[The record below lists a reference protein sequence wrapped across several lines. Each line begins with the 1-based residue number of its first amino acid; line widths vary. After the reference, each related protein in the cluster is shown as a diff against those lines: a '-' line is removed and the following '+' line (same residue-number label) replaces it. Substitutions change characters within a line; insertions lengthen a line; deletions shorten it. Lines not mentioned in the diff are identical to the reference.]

1 MYKEAVMEKR
11 SVVIIGCGI
20 AGMTAG
26 IYLKRAG
33 IDTLII
39 SDNAPG
45 GVLNNIPSI
54 ENYPGYEKISGPD
67 LAMNIYNQV
76 KSIDIPILFKEITS
90 IDMDKRIINDSILYD
105 YLIIATGR
113 KGNMLGLDNEK
124 ELIGKG
130 VSLCALCDGFFYK
143 NKEVIVVGGG
153 NTALTEALYLSSL
166 CKKVT
171 IVHRR
176 ASFTSFKYL
185 IDRVNNTKNI
195 DVLFNSTLTSYNID
209 DKKILKSV
217 CINDKEVTTDGV
229 FLAIGSTPNGE
240 LFDVDKEN
248 GYIVVDSKYNTS
260 VNNVYAIGDVIKKD
274 IYQLVTASYDAV
286 EASYDIIRKESE
298 KLDNYKIL

>member
-1 MYKEAVMEKR
+1 MEKR

-76 KSIDIPILFKEITS
+76 KSIDIPILFKGITS

-113 KGNMLGLDNEK
+113 KGNVLGLDNEK

-143 NKEVIVVGGG
+143 DKEVIVVGGG
-153 NTALTEALYLSSL
+153 NTALTDALYLSSL

-176 ASFTSFKYL
+176 DSFTSFKYL
-185 IDRVNNTKNI
+185 IDRVSNTKNI
-195 DVLFNSTLTSYNID
+195 DILFNSTLTSYNID
-209 DKKILKSV
+209 DKKMLKSV

-240 LFDVDKEN
+240 LFDVNKEN
-248 GYIVVDSKYNTS
+248 GYIIVDSKYNTS

-298 KLDNYKIL
+298 KLDNYE

>member
-1 MYKEAVMEKR
+1 MEKR

-76 KSIDIPILFKEITS
+76 KSIDIPILFKGITS

-143 NKEVIVVGGG
+143 DKEVIVVGGG

-176 ASFTSFKYL
+176 DSFTSFKYL

-195 DVLFNSTLTSYNID
+195 DILFNSTLTSYNID

-260 VNNVYAIGDVIKKD
+260 VNNVYAVGDVIKKD

-298 KLDNYKIL
+298 KLDNYE

>member
-1 MYKEAVMEKR
+1 MEKR

-76 KSIDIPILFKEITS
+76 KSIDIPVLFKGITS
-90 IDMDKRIINDSILYD
+90 IDMDKKIINDSILYD

-113 KGNMLGLDNEK
+113 KGNVLGLDNEK

-143 NKEVIVVGGG
+143 DKEVIVVGGG

-171 IVHRR
+171 IVYRR
-176 ASFTSFKYL
+176 DSFTSFKY
-185 IDRVNNTKNI
+185 TS
-195 DVLFNSTLTSYNID
+195 FTST
-209 DKKILKSV
+209 
-217 CINDKEVTTDGV
+217 
-229 FLAIGSTPNGE
+229 AP
-240 LFDVDKEN
+240 
-248 GYIVVDSKYNTS
+248 
-260 VNNVYAIGDVIKKD
+260 
-274 IYQLVTASYDAV
+274 
-286 EASYDIIRKESE
+286 
-298 KLDNYKIL
+298 

>member
-1 MYKEAVMEKR
+1 MEKR

-76 KSIDIPILFKEITS
+76 KSIDIPVLFKGITS

-113 KGNMLGLDNEK
+113 KGNVLGLDNEK

-143 NKEVIVVGGG
+143 DKEVIVVGGG
-153 NTALTEALYLSSL
+153 NTALTDALYLSSL

-171 IVHRR
+171 IVYRR
-176 ASFTSFKYL
+176 DSFTSFKYL

-209 DKKILKSV
+209 DKKMLKSV

-240 LFDVDKEN
+240 LFDVNKEN

-260 VNNVYAIGDVIKKD
+260 VNNAYAIGDVIKKD

-298 KLDNYKIL
+298 KLDNYE

>member
-1 MYKEAVMEKR
+1 MEKR

-76 KSIDIPILFKEITS
+76 KSIDIPILFKGIDS
-90 IDMDKRIINDSILYD
+90 IDMDKKIINDSILYD

-113 KGNMLGLDNEK
+113 KGNVLGLDNEK

-143 NKEVIVVGGG
+143 DKEVIVVGGG

-171 IVHRR
+171 IVYRR
-176 ASFTSFKYL
+176 DSFTSFKYL

-209 DKKILKSV
+209 DKKMLKSV
-217 CINDKEVTTDGV
+217 CINDKEITTDGV

-240 LFDVDKEN
+240 LFDVNKEN

-260 VNNVYAIGDVIKKD
+260 VNNAYAIGDVIKKD

-298 KLDNYKIL
+298 KLDNYE

>member
-1 MYKEAVMEKR
+1 MEKR

-76 KSIDIPILFKEITS
+76 KSIDIPVLFKKIAS

-113 KGNMLGLDNEK
+113 KGNVLGLDNEK

-143 NKEVIVVGGG
+143 DKEVIVVGGG
-153 NTALTEALYLSSL
+153 NTALTDALYLSSL

-171 IVHRR
+171 IVYRR
-176 ASFTSFKYL
+176 DSFTSFKYL

-209 DKKILKSV
+209 DKKMLKSV
-217 CINDKEVTTDGV
+217 CINDKEITTDGV

-240 LFDVDKEN
+240 LFDVNKEN

-298 KLDNYKIL
+298 KLDNYE

>member
-1 MYKEAVMEKR
+1 MEKR

-76 KSIDIPILFKEITS
+76 KSIDIPVLFKGITS

-113 KGNMLGLDNEK
+113 KGNVLGLDNEK

-143 NKEVIVVGGG
+143 DKEVIVVGGG

-176 ASFTSFKYL
+176 DSFTSFKYL

-209 DKKILKSV
+209 DKKMLKSV

-240 LFDVDKEN
+240 LFDVNKEN
-248 GYIVVDSKYNTS
+248 GYIIVDSKYNTS

-298 KLDNYKIL
+298 KLDNYE

>member
-1 MYKEAVMEKR
+1 MEKR

-76 KSIDIPILFKEITS
+76 KSIDIPVLFKKIAS
-90 IDMDKRIINDSILYD
+90 IDMDKRIINDSILYE

-113 KGNMLGLDNEK
+113 KGNVLGLDNEK

-143 NKEVIVVGGG
+143 DKEVIVVGGG
-153 NTALTEALYLSSL
+153 NTALTDALYLSSL

-176 ASFTSFKYL
+176 DSFTSFKYL
-185 IDRVNNTKNI
+185 IDRVSNTKNI
-195 DVLFNSTLTSYNID
+195 DFLFNSTLTSYNID
-209 DKKILKSV
+209 DKKMLKSV
-217 CINDKEVTTDGV
+217 CINDKEITTDGV

-240 LFDVDKEN
+240 LFDVNKEN
-248 GYIVVDSKYNTS
+248 GYIIVDSKYNTS

-298 KLDNYKIL
+298 KLDNYE

>member
-76 KSIDIPILFKEITS
+76 KSIDIPILFKGITS
-90 IDMDKRIINDSILYD
+90 IDMDKKIINDSILYD

-113 KGNMLGLDNEK
+113 KGNVLGLDNEK

-143 NKEVIVVGGG
+143 DKEVIVVGGG
-153 NTALTEALYLSSL
+153 NTALTDALYLSSL

-171 IVHRR
+171 IVYRR
-176 ASFTSFKYL
+176 DSFTSFKYL

-209 DKKILKSV
+209 DKKMLKSV

-240 LFDVDKEN
+240 LFDVNKEN

-298 KLDNYKIL
+298 KLDNYE

>member
-1 MYKEAVMEKR
+1 MEKR

-130 VSLCALCDGFFYK
+130 GSLCALCDGFFYK
-143 NKEVIVVGGG
+143 DKEVIVVGGG

-217 CINDKEVTTDGV
+217 CINDKEITTDGV

-298 KLDNYKIL
+298 KLDNCK